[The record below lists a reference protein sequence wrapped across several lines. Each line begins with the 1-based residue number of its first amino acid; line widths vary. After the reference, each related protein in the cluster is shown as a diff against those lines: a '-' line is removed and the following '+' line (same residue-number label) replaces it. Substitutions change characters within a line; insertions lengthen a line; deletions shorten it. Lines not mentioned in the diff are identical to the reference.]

1 MGTGSR
7 SASAE
12 SAAADR
18 GGLNGLDLVYA
29 DGYVAPGFEGVAT
42 EFERN
47 FSERGDVGA
56 AFAVVRGGETL
67 VDLWGGWADSRRT
80 RPWRRDTLQVIFSGT
95 KGLVAACLLVLLERG
110 SLELADPV
118 QKHWPEFA
126 ANGKD
131 RTTVAEIAS
140 HRARLPGIRVI
151 LQDSDLLD
159 DVAMAAMLAG
169 QAPEADARAKHAYH
183 PLTFGWLCGEL
194 IRRIDGRS
202 VGRFFSE
209 EIARPLDLETW
220 IGLPPNLEERVS
232 TLTYGRDWIEDSPW
246 QDADFARDSLLTS
259 VYANPRDSTSYTP
272 MNSTAYHEAE
282 IPGANAI
289 SSARSMARFYAC
301 LARGGEIDGVRILR
315 PETIGRGL
323 NELSSFTDPFQEE
336 SMRFGLGFALQ
347 TPEAQFGPPA
357 TAFGHNGAGGSVHA
371 AWPDHDIGVSYAM
384 NEMRNDDARTKGLL
398 RAVFDA
404 VESNA

>member
-1 MGTGSR
+1 METGSR

-18 GGLNGLDLVYA
+18 GGLDGLDLEYA
-29 DGYVAPGFEGVAT
+29 NGYVAPGFEQVAT

-47 FSERGDVGA
+47 FSARGDVGA
-56 AFAVVRGGETL
+56 AFAVVRRGETL
-67 VDLWGGWADSRRT
+67 VDLWGGWADIELT
-80 RPWRRDTLQVIFSGT
+80 RPWRSDTLQVIFSGA
-95 KGLVAACLLVLLERG
+95 KGLVAACLLMLVERG
-110 SLELADPV
+110 SLDLAAPV
-118 QKHWPEFA
+118 PRYWPEFA

-140 HRARLPGIRVI
+140 HRGRLPGIRVI

-159 DVAMAAMLAG
+159 DVAMAALLAE
-169 QAPEADARAKHAYH
+169 QAPETDARARHAYH

-194 IRRIDGRS
+194 IRRVDGRS
-202 VGRFFSE
+202 VGQFFAD
-209 EIARPLDLETW
+209 EIARPLGLETW

-232 TLTYGRDWIEDSPW
+232 TLTFGRDWIEESPW
-246 QDADFARDSLLTS
+246 QDADFARDALLAS
-259 VYANPRDSTSYTP
+259 IYANPRNSTSYTP
-272 MNSTAYHEAE
+272 MNSSAYHEAE

-289 SSARSMARFYAC
+289 STARSMARFYAC

-315 PETIGRGL
+315 PETIELGL
-323 NELSSFTDPFQEE
+323 NELSSFVDPFQDE

-357 TAFGHNGAGGSVHA
+357 TAFGHNGAGGSVHT
-371 AWPDHDIGVSYAM
+371 AWPDQDIGVSYAM
-384 NEMRNDDARTKGLL
+384 NEMRNDDTRSKGLL

-404 VESNA
+404 VESGT